1 VGRKLFQQ
9 TISTLV
15 VTAALL
21 GAACGGGTGSQ
32 PAGKPATGGAPAAPA
47 SGQSGGQAAA
57 PAQAPAQAS
66 NACKDRTYKFA
77 YLTLGW
83 AATEIIQQEKLLEN
97 KGWKIEWSTVG
108 PISGLVNAFASGQA
122 DLIDMSVIIA
132 GQMYEKDV
140 KLKIF
145 GTAVGVLGSVVVPT
159 NSTAQTLPDLRGK
172 KVGVIPGGTTTQDIN
187 ASSRAV
193 YNFDVLRDTEAIT
206 ATAPPELAAL
216 IQKGDVEAILIWE
229 PVTSQLVRTG
239 NFRVLVDQQ
248 ELWEKASGQPDT
260 EVHVI
265 YLTRPDLAAQC
276 PQLLAD
282 VNASQREAYDIWQ
295 NKKDVARK
303 AIAEVTQLSPED
315 VDFAMSRTKQ
325 VMYGLTDAQIDTMLK
340 ELKHNRDN
348 GTLLESNIWND
359 PAKVKSELFF
369 VPPGR

>member
-9 TISTLV
+9 TMASLIV
-15 VTAALL
+15 VAALL
-21 GAACGGGTGSQ
+21 AAACGGGAGS
-32 PAGKPATGGAPAAPA
+32 PSAAKPAAAP
-47 SGQSGGQAAA
+47 SGQSGSGAAA
-57 PAQAPAQAS
+57 PAPAQAS
-66 NACKDRTYKFA
+66 NACKDQTYKFA

-83 AATEIIQQEKLLEN
+83 AATEIIQHEKLLEN
-97 KGWKIEWSTVG
+97 KGWKIEWTTVG
-108 PISGLVNAFASGQA
+108 PISGLVNTFASGQA
-122 DLIDMSVIIA
+122 DIIDMSVIIA
-132 GQMYEKDV
+132 GQMYEKGV

-145 GTAVGVLGSVVVPT
+145 GTAVGVLGSVVVPRD
-159 NSTAQTLPDLRGK
+159 STAQALPDLRGK

-193 YNFDVLRDTEAIT
+193 YGFDVLRDTEAIT

-216 IQKGDVEAILIWE
+216 LQKGDVEGILVWE
-229 PVTSQLVRTG
+229 PVTSQLIRTG
-239 NFRVLVDQQ
+239 NYRVLVDQQ
-248 ELWEKASGQPDT
+248 ELWERASGQSDT

-282 VNASQREAYDIWQ
+282 VNAAQREAFDIWQ
-295 NKKDVARK
+295 NKKDVARQ
-303 AIAEVTQLSPED
+303 AIVAVTQLPPDD

-359 PAKVKSELFF
+359 PARLKSELFF
-369 VPPGR
+369 VPPGTR